1 MGVKSRTQ
9 IAFGNKVNLDSAIES
24 KKIDEKDIFCLND
37 SDEIGWT
44 DGNNKPHFA
53 SGRTKSDIEV
63 NGIDTLG
70 VADKNVIPNGSS
82 LDDVI
87 KMIVQKQIHPI
98 YKAPVLEFTN
108 AVDEVEFEVG
118 STVNYNLKA
127 SFFQNDAGTLTT
139 IRILK
144 DGESVSE
151 FATSPRT
158 YAGSLVITDN
168 PVVFTAEAE
177 YADGDIKQDNL
188 GNDDPV
194 GQIKADTLV
203 SDKIVL
209 TGKRYNFFGTVNE
222 AKKEFTSD
230 EIRSLS
236 SKSFDKEFTIEVPD
250 GGQTIVFAV
259 PASYGD
265 ATITYREAG
274 NIDVT
279 RKFEKTGTQVADAR
293 GGSNGLMVYNIYI
306 YTMKVGAVSDMTF
319 DVKFA

>member
-9 IAFGNKVNLDSAIES
+9 IAFGNKVNLDNAIAS

-44 DGNNKPHFA
+44 DGDNKPHFA
-53 SGRTKSDIEV
+53 SGRTKNDIEV

-70 VADKNVIPNGSS
+70 IADKEVIPNGSS

-87 KMIVQKQIHPI
+87 KMIVQKQIHPA

-108 AVDEVEFEVG
+108 AIDEVDFEVG
-118 STVNYNLKA
+118 STVKFDLKA
-127 SFFQNDAGTLTT
+127 SFFQNDAGSLTT
-139 IRILK
+139 IKILK

-158 YAGSLVITDN
+158 YTGSLVITDT
-168 PVVFTAEAE
+168 PVVFTASAE

-194 GQIKADTLV
+194 GQIKAGTLV
-203 SDKIVL
+203 SDKIIL

-222 AKKEFTSD
+222 NKKEFTSD

-236 SKSFDKEFTIEVPD
+236 GKTFDKEFMIDVPVN
-250 GGQTIVFAV
+250 GQSIIFAV

-274 NIDVT
+274 NINVT
-279 RKFEKTGTQVADAR
+279 KKFVKSGVQVADAR
-293 GGSNGLMVYNIYI
+293 GGVNGLMVYNVYV
-306 YTMKVGAVSDMTF
+306 YSMAVGAATTMTF